1 MNILFVVWIVNFTYL
16 SHRKVRVVL
25 DSANKLW
32 MSTFRTP
39 HCGIYIFK
47 LVPGIRCSRYKMH
60 VFIKYAIDYRQ
71 NLDKYNRVNCVSVF
85 TALKSCRKIVLRG
98 KVS

>member
-16 SHRKVRVVL
+16 SHRTVRVVL

-32 MSTFRTP
+32 MSKFRTP

-47 LVPGIRCSRYKMH
+47 LVP
-60 VFIKYAIDYRQ
+60 VKYAIDYRQ

-98 KVS
+98 KVSWLETMRNTK